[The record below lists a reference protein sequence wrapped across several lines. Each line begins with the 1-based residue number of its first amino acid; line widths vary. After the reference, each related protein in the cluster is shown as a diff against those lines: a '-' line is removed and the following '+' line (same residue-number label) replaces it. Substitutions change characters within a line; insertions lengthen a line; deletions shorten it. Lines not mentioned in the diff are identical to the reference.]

1 MVHLIIHWVIKIFSV
16 CHCHTEI
23 TPFFKEST
31 VISKWK
37 DYFPFFMSGLH
48 GYQANLV
55 LRNMRNELWSQ
66 HFRNIFCRMEDVTS
80 GCARFTLVQHDS
92 VADHSPLTRKL
103 NMPWKTE
110 LFKGVIEVSYG
121 HFQNFNELKNSYLN
135 NENGCWIFF

>member
-1 MVHLIIHWVIKIFSV
+1 
-16 CHCHTEI
+16 
-23 TPFFKEST
+23 
-31 VISKWK
+31 
-37 DYFPFFMSGLH
+37 MSGLH

-135 NENGCWIFF
+135 NENGCWIFNNCSPLFFSISFTLLSLLCMFYVNLGFY